1 MPRSEGGA
9 NIEIETYRGC
19 NRVSLEQANVHEIS
33 SGASEHHLR

>member
-19 NRVSLEQANVHEIS
+19 NRVSLEQGNVHEIS
-33 SGASEHHLR
+33 FGASEHRLQ